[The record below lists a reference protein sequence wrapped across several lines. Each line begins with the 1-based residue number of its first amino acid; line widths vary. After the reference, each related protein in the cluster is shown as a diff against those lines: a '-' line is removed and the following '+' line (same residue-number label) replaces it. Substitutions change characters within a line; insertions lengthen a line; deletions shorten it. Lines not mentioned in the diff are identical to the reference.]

1 MDTQYEDY
9 YSQYKETHEKVNNAF
24 DLASSEEVSRNLKE
38 NISNATE
45 KIGRCKIGGENDNI
59 ISSYNEVVN
68 SYLERLD
75 NLYAFSSSYFD
86 VETVYCHLRIELEE
100 LKEYDGVF
108 REKSQQQPSKSDSK
122 YAITN
127 DDGTPGS
134 NEELYNR
141 DLNNWKKEVSN
152 YKKCCKELAENVQN
166 FLDYL
171 TLVNGFDP
179 KEGKI
184 KVADDRPYVITG
196 NELLNK
202 YSYEI
207 DYDFID
213 ENIIESYVLEGEEL
227 EKFISTNYISN
238 AEYATVYKRT
248 VMLNGVVVNTYAVF
262 DKDRSPKKNELFE
275 KSIKKSLAYE
285 SKIDPAILAK
295 IFTGENASSI
305 IFMQSVRFEEN
316 TIYAPAYYSPATGNI
331 TMLYLG
337 DGLNN
342 YNVASIVHETGHA
355 YDYRLGMEI
364 NDGQSGCYS
373 ENLNWK
379 EIILSEVNYFDSTH
393 SNECCIPGFD
403 SEEAALNYYNSY
415 CLNATGYEMEEY
427 DGKWEIKV
435 SYENPVTPD
444 GVTINNGGKFGY
456 NVHDYVEKPCEYF
469 ADSFEAYWLG
479 DMESEEEGGISKL
492 EFLCPKTYAELQ
504 RLIENEKN
512 NYHGGK

>member
-1 MDTQYEDY
+1 MDTQYADY
-9 YSQYKETHEKVNNAF
+9 YSQYIETHEKVDNAY
-24 DLASSEEVSRNLKE
+24 DLACSHGVSKNLQE
-38 NISNATE
+38 NIANATE
-45 KIGRCKIGGENDNI
+45 KIGRCKIGGENDNVI
-59 ISSYNEVVN
+59 ASYNEVVN
-68 SYLERLD
+68 SYLERLN
-75 NLYAFSSSYFD
+75 NLYVFATSYFD
-86 VETVYCHLRIELEE
+86 VESVYCDLALELDELEE
-100 LKEYDGVF
+100 YDSQF
-108 REKSQQQPSKSDSK
+108 KAISQQQPQKSNYEKKDENNK
-122 YAITN
+122 EYTDPQYDI
-127 DDGTPGS
+127 
-134 NEELYNR
+134 

-152 YKKCCKELAENVQN
+152 YKKCCLALAENVQN

-171 TLVNGFDP
+171 TSVNSFDP
-179 KEGKI
+179 KEGQI
-184 KVADDRPYVITG
+184 QVAVDRPSILIGAQLLDEFT
-196 NELLNK
+196 NESNISFL
-202 YSYEI
+202 
-207 DYDFID
+207 D
-213 ENIIESYVLEGEEL
+213 ENTIESKVLEGEEL
-227 EKFISTNYISN
+227 EQFLRTNYIPN
-238 AEYATVYKRT
+238 GEYANVYKKI
-248 VMLNGVVVNTYAVF
+248 VMVNGIPVTTYSVL
-262 DKDRSPKKNELFE
+262 DKDCSPEENESFE
-275 KSIKKSLAYE
+275 RYINKSLAYE

-469 ADSFEAYWLG
+469 AD
-479 DMESEEEGGISKL
+479 
-492 EFLCPKTYAELQ
+492 
-504 RLIENEKN
+504 
-512 NYHGGK
+512 